1 MNGRRSAR
9 AVVLAAGLWACGPA
23 RTSSD
28 AGVPDAGLPDDG
40 PPPVALASRL
50 PNPFAITVDSTNVY
64 WTDLGTSSGNG
75 AILQTPIAG
84 GEIITLAF
92 GQAQPIAIA
101 VDEAQVFWIASDDVL
116 AVPIGG
122 GQLTTIATDPL
133 HPAALVDDGTNL
145 YWLDSGNGADGAL
158 IGWSPASGT
167 ATTLAAALSKSQAL
181 TFDTDTLYWA
191 TFASDGAI
199 ESLPKAGG
207 AMAAT
212 LASGLGGI
220 LALAVDATSVYS
232 TNHFDGT
239 ITRTPKTGGLPIT
252 LASGFTGL
260 SGLAVD
266 ATDLYWTDTG
276 TGYVDRLPLA
286 GGQAPATAAHD
297 QATPTFVVT
306 GGGYLFWTNAGMTG
320 YQAGIGAAIGPDGS
334 IMRLTK

>member
-1 MNGRRSAR
+1 
-9 AVVLAAGLWACGPA
+9 
-23 RTSSD
+23 
-28 AGVPDAGLPDDG
+28 
-40 PPPVALASRL
+40 
-50 PNPFAITVDSTNVY
+50 VDSTNVY

-276 TGYVDRLPLA
+276 TCDSRARSGDADFRRHRRRLPVLDQCGNDRLSGRHRGRYRSGRIDHATDEVGWRVTRALNGRESAKTPLLASPRFAAKNAARPERGMRPHSPPARSAERREESNYPGGSRRAEIERA
-286 GGQAPATAAHD
+286 GGE
-297 QATPTFVVT
+297 
-306 GGGYLFWTNAGMTG
+306 
-320 YQAGIGAAIGPDGS
+320 
-334 IMRLTK
+334 